1 MMSTRSCKTAG
12 FTLLEVMVAVA
23 ILAIALVA
31 ILKSSAQSLD
41 VLGASQRGTTATLL
55 AASKLAEVEA
65 AGVEQWNDY
74 QGDFGD
80 EYADFSWEIDTEPIS
95 VEGLYRVVVTV
106 KSREE
111 ATVVELEEVVPG
123 S

>member
-1 MMSTRSCKTAG
+1 MSTRSCKTAG